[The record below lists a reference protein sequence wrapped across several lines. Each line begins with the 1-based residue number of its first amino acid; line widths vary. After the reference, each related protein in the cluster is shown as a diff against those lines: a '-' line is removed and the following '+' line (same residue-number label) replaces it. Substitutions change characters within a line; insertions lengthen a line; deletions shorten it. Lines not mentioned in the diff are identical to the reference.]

1 MNIVINDYFF
11 LSLVLDDFL
20 SLLCLDYD
28 LIIIIT
34 LFKKNALG
42 KRMNNMK
49 HNYSGGCHCGD
60 VKFVIGGKPV
70 WKVNCYCNWC
80 QTTSGGPFRSFV
92 LFNEE
97 NLKFIGQ
104 EPKSYE
110 DKNTTHGRP
119 MINQFCSNC
128 GTLIGIKVPSIRERH
143 IAIGALDQRK
153 QIEIDCNI
161 WGTEALNFIAFP
173 DNADVYK
180 TGYWNGTG
188 EKM

>member
-1 MNIVINDYFF
+1 MKNI
-11 LSLVLDDFL
+11 
-20 SLLCLDYD
+20 
-28 LIIIIT
+28 
-34 LFKKNALG
+34 
-42 KRMNNMK
+42 K
-49 HNYSGGCHCGD
+49 HSYSGGCHCGD
-60 VKFVIGGKPV
+60 VKFTIEGKPV

-80 QTTSGGPFRSFV
+80 QTTSGSAFRSFV
-92 LFNEE
+92 LFDEE
-97 NLKFIGQ
+97 NIEFIGH

-119 MINQFCSNC
+119 MINQFCNIC
-128 GTLIGIKVPSIRERH
+128 GTLIGVKVPSMKERH

-153 QIEIDCNI
+153 QIEINCNI

-173 DNADVYK
+173 DNADIYK